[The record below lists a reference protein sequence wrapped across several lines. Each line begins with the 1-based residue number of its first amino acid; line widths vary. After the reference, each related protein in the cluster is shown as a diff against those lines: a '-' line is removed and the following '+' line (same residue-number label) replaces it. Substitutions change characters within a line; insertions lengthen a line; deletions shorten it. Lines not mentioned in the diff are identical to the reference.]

1 MNGINF
7 IKMVTLIL
15 ISILGGTV
23 LKKGLYVFL
32 ICIALFV
39 VAGCTVE
46 KGEEGQLDD
55 AIETSG
61 IAPIEVDMINRE
73 GEVTGKAFIS
83 ETEKEVK
90 IDLKMEGL
98 TPGTKA
104 IHIHETGLCEVPDFT
119 SAGAHFNPKKR
130 KHGFDNPEG
139 FHAGDLLNIEVD
151 ENGKVNAEILAPNVT
166 LAEGENSL
174 LDSDGSALVIHEN
187 ADDYKTDPAGN
198 AGDRIVCGV
207 IKK

>member
-46 KGEEGQLDD
+46 KGEKGQLDD

-61 IAPIEVDMINRE
+61 IAPIEVEMINRE

-83 ETEKEVK
+83 ET
-90 IDLKMEGL
+90 
-98 TPGTKA
+98 
-104 IHIHETGLCEVPDFT
+104 
-119 SAGAHFNPKKR
+119 
-130 KHGFDNPEG
+130 
-139 FHAGDLLNIEVD
+139 
-151 ENGKVNAEILAPNVT
+151 
-166 LAEGENSL
+166 
-174 LDSDGSALVIHEN
+174 
-187 ADDYKTDPAGN
+187 
-198 AGDRIVCGV
+198 
-207 IKK
+207 